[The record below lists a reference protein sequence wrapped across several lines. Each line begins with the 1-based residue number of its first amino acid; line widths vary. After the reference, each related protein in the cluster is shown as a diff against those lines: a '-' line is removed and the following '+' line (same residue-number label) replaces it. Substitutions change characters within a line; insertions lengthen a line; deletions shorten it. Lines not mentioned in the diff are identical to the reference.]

1 MATYISGGGLITGT
15 SLGNLYVRL
24 TADPVQ
30 LIKAFTDARKAV
42 EGESSLMAAAVNRA
56 TLSIASTLASLAAVA
71 VYHYAKFNKVMT
83 ESTAIMGDLT
93 DATRE
98 AMEKVARSTA
108 KELGMAVDEVAKSY
122 YYLASAGYTA
132 EQSIAALPVVTKFA
146 AAGVLALE
154 RASGFLTD
162 SVAALGLKTE
172 DATKNMENMKLVS
185 DVLVKANMLANASV
199 EQFAKALTNKAAAA
213 MKSFNVDIYQGVAA
227 LAALAEQGTKGEQA
241 GEALA
246 IVLRDLQR
254 AAMRQPEIFEQLG
267 IAVYDAAGN
276 LRNLADVFEDFER
289 VLESTSPQQRRAIF
303 NLLGFQDRSLSVMLT
318 LIGTSKRLREFEEA
332 LRSSGGATE
341 QVANKQ
347 IASLTD
353 EFRKTVA
360 ALKDLGI
367 QFGQTAD
374 PYLRSLLNSIREL
387 IEELIR
393 ADKQFGTFKTIL
405 ESVHVLIQIEYLGFK
420 TIWFAIKRV
429 IEALVA
435 LGDVYAKVVQT
446 NIVIGA
452 HWLVAVVKIIT
463 HYKTLIE
470 VLKLAA
476 KATWQFFM
484 KDLFG
489 LYDTYEEAK
498 KIAPKVKT
506 DILDPIQQAVEKS
519 SKASKKALE
528 EILKGLTDDFMP
540 KVKESVQKD
549 WDELEKLANKVWGNL
564 LRLKDRIKLQ
574 GEMKEAMDYVMKSME
589 QIPFLRGKM
598 TEVKESFSQVT
609 SAIKETGQ
617 AIQQTGQQLK
627 NVSVQMVLDSQ
638 KVAKF
643 LNLVGTPKATRK
655 IQPLNVRAVLESMTY
670 ESGGGIDT
678 ERAAEMIR
686 AAGLEIGG
694 GGGRFLDYSS
704 FYVQSLEGIQY
715 QVEQAQAWLKA
726 LEDLNKMELQL
737 TEDLQKRKYE
747 TIKAWTERLKDLQRA
762 QTLIVVESF
771 QTAFDELARA
781 TENFSGKQ
789 RALYQTMFAAS
800 KAFALADAIVK
811 IQQGVANAASLPFPA
826 NLAAMASVLSATA
839 SIISTIQSVYL
850 EFGGGRAK
858 GGPVEPGKVYLVGE
872 KGPEFFTPETRG
884 SIIPSDRVAG
894 SPVKVVVNNYSG
906 ATTEVFERQEGVER
920 IVEIVVGR
928 VKADLS
934 SEIRDGRG
942 IFTRSLEASYRLKRN
957 V

>member
-15 SLGNLYVRL
+15 SLGSLYVRL

-30 LIKAFTDARKAV
+30 LIKAFTDARRAV
-42 EGESSLMAAAVNRA
+42 EGESSLMAVAVNRA
-56 TLSIASTLASLAAVA
+56 TLSIASTLATLAAVA
-71 VYHYAKFNKVMT
+71 IYHYTKFNKVMT

-93 DATRE
+93 EATRE
-98 AMEKVARSTA
+98 TMEKVARSTA

-146 AAGVLALE
+146 AAGVLSLE
-154 RASGFLTD
+154 KASSFLTD
-162 SVAALGLKTE
+162 SMAALGMKTE
-172 DATKNMENMKLVS
+172 NATKNMENMKLIS
-185 DVLVKANMLANASV
+185 DVLTKANIVSNASV

-227 LAALAEQGTKGEQA
+227 LAALAEQGTKGEEA

-254 AAMRQPEIFEQLG
+254 AALKQPDIFRQLG
-267 IAVYDAAGN
+267 IAVYDTTGN
-276 LRNLADVFEDFER
+276 LRNLADIFQDFER
-289 VLESTSPQQRRAIF
+289 VLESTSPAQRRAIF

-318 LIGTSKRLREFEEA
+318 LIGTSNRLREFEKA
-332 LRSSGGATE
+332 LRDSGGATE
-341 QVANKQ
+341 EVANKQ
-347 IASLTD
+347 LASLKA
-353 EFRKTVA
+353 EFDKTVA
-360 ALKDLGI
+360 SLKDLGI
-367 QFGQTAD
+367 QFGQAAD
-374 PYLRSLLNSIREL
+374 PYLRSFIQSIREC
-387 IEELIR
+387 IDEMAK
-393 ADKQFGTFKTIL
+393 ADQQTGSFHATL
-405 ESVHVLIQIEYLGFK
+405 ETLVDLVQVEYLGFK

-435 LGDVYAKVVQT
+435 LGDVYAKVIET

-452 HWLVAVVKIIT
+452 HWLVAIVKIIAN
-463 HYKTLIE
+463 YQTLIE
-470 VLKLAA
+470 VIKLAA
-476 KATWQFFM
+476 KATWQFFTR
-484 KDLFG
+484 DLFG
-489 LYDTYEEAK
+489 LYNTYEEAK

-506 DILDPIQQAVEKS
+506 DILDPIRDAVEKS
-519 SKASKKALE
+519 AKSSKKALE
-528 EILKGLTDDFMP
+528 EILKGLTDDFIP
-540 KVKESVQKD
+540 QVKKSVEKD
-549 WDELEKLANKVWGNL
+549 WDELVKLANKIWEDSFP
-564 LRLKDRIKLQ
+564 LKDRGRLQ
-574 GEMKEAMDYVMKSME
+574 WEMKQAVDYVLKSMA
-589 QIPFLRGKM
+589 QIPFLRDKM
-598 TEVKESFSQVT
+598 TEVRKSFHGVT
-609 SAIKETGQ
+609 SAIQETGE
-617 AIQQTGQQLK
+617 AIRDTGQQMQK
-627 NVSVQMVLDSQ
+627 VSVQMVLDSQ

-643 LNLVGTPKATRK
+643 LDLVGTPKATRR
-655 IQPLNVRAVLESMTY
+655 IQPLDVGRLLEAMTY
-670 ESGGGIDT
+670 ESGGGVDT
-678 ERAAEMIR
+678 EKAEEMIR
-686 AAGLEIGG
+686 AAGLEVGG
-694 GGGRFLDYSS
+694 GSARFLDYSS
-704 FYVQSLEGIQY
+704 PYVQSLEGIQF
-715 QVEQAQAWLKA
+715 QIEQAQTWLKA

-762 QTLIVVESF
+762 QTLMVVESF

-789 RALYQTMFAAS
+789 RALYQAMFAAS

-850 EFGGGRAK
+850 EFGGGRAQ

-920 IVEIVVGR
+920 IIEVVVGR
-928 VKADLS
+928 VKSDLS

-942 IFTRSLEASYRLKRN
+942 MFTRSLETSYRLKRN